1 MNDQGRLF
9 LRSAATLVVALFLSA
24 PSAQAGGVAA
34 AGPCAVAPEREPCA
48 GGACAKSS
56 ARARNRFD
64 PEEVAS
70 EGKPDG
76 PSAPLPNPNS
86 FTGPG
91 TCADPSAGCGP
102 PRTERVVASVT
113 APRPPSPESVPG
125 PPAAPITP
133 NPPAPPVPPPAPPVV
148 AGPPPVPPSPPPGT
162 PPSPPPAVLE
172 PPPGP
177 VLPPGVPT
185 P

>member
-1 MNDQGRLF
+1 VTDQGRLF
-9 LRSAATLVVALFLSA
+9 VRSAAILTVALLLSA
-24 PSAQAGGVAA
+24 PAAQAAEVAA
-34 AGPCAVAPEREPCA
+34 AGPCAVAPDREPCA

-56 ARARNRFD
+56 ARTRNRFS

-70 EGKPDG
+70 NAAPG
-76 PSAPLPNPNS
+76 PRTAPLPNPNS

-113 APRPPSPESVPG
+113 TPRPPSSGSFGG
-125 PPAAPITP
+125 PPSAPTTP
-133 NPPAPPVPPPAPPVV
+133 SAPAPPVPPAPP
-148 AGPPPVPPSPPPGT
+148 SST
-162 PPSPPPAVLE
+162 PPSPPPTVVE

-177 VLPPGVPT
+177 VLPPGVPV